1 MNICNAVT
9 AHHQPHLKL
18 SETWQCSLKKQCKR
32 GAEKEIACS
41 FFEPTIQI
49 FFQKKAIQIE
59 SKGCCAPTTRSRSS
73 CPCCVGV
80 ESRCVVSGVAG
91 NWQAMSLDQ
100 KGGAGTNS
108 GSSFLGGGEGVG
120 VERDT
125 NTAPSLFLC
134 PNSNS
139 PFVHRPSFS

>member
-1 MNICNAVT
+1 M
-9 AHHQPHLKL
+9 
-18 SETWQCSLKKQCKR
+18 E
-32 GAEKEIACS
+32 
-41 FFEPTIQI
+41 
-49 FFQKKAIQIE
+49 
-59 SKGCCAPTTRSRSS
+59 
-73 CPCCVGV
+73 
-80 ESRCVVSGVAG
+80 SGVAG

-125 NTAPSLFLC
+125 NTAPSFFLC